1 MERNAV
7 TRNYMFDNIKAIML
21 FLVAFGHILDVYMGD
36 SGFEYNLMKYIYLF
50 HMPVFAFVTGYFSKN
65 VEKSR
70 NTAVEKCLIPYLVLQ
85 GVYIVVANV
94 LMRFGL
100 AKFNA
105 STFNSSIILP
115 SSAFYYLLA
124 VFFWKVFSKEIF
136 KLKYPLIVS
145 VLLGLLISVTKQS
158 EFHKGLGAV
167 FSLLC
172 FYVMGVLCDEKL
184 IEKIRRIPKFVSIA
198 VLLLGIVPAM
208 YLPYAI
214 HSVRLTYSDA
224 DFGILEGIG
233 YRLVFYIIATLM
245 GAAIINLAPQKKS
258 IISYVGA
265 ASILVYA
272 GSTFLAP
279 HAYILVANALNL
291 TQNRWVNLIGM
302 VLFCIAVMAVC
313 SVPIFLRWFNSI
325 TNFICR
331 IIFKSKSEKSEG

>member
-1 MERNAV
+1 MSEIK
-7 TRNYMFDNIKAIML
+7 TTSRNYMFDNIKAIML

-65 VEKSR
+65 TEKSR

-85 GVYIVVANV
+85 GVYVIAANI
-94 LMRFGL
+94 LMQLGL

-105 STFNSSIILP
+105 STFNGSLVLP

-124 VFFWKVFSKEIF
+124 VFFWKLLGKDIF
-136 KLKYPLIVS
+136 KLKYPLITS
-145 VLLGLLISVTKQS
+145 ILLGLLISLTNQS

-172 FYVMGVLCDEKL
+172 FYVMGVLCDAKL
-184 IEKIRRIPKFVSIA
+184 IEKIRKIPKIFG
-198 VLLLGIVPAM
+198 VLVMLLGIIPAV

-214 HSVRLTYSDA
+214 HSVRLTYTDA
-224 DFGILEGIG
+224 GFGILEGIG
-233 YRLVFYIIATLM
+233 YRLAFYAIATLM

-258 IISYVGA
+258 LMSYVGK

-291 TQNRWVNLIGM
+291 TQNRILNLIGM
-302 VLFCIAVMAVC
+302 VLFCVALMAVC
-313 SVPIFLRWFNSI
+313 SVPIFLKWFNAVI
-325 TNFICR
+325 NFICK
-331 IIFKSKSEKSEG
+331 ILFKKSED